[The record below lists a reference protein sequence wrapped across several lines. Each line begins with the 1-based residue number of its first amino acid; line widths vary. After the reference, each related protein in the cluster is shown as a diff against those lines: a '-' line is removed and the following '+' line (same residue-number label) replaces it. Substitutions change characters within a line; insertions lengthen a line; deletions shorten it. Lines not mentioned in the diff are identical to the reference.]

1 MRRDEIYFYSDECD
15 PSRAHNKPHA
25 PQTSEDS
32 DLNRLNHTYPLTVSN
47 TSPQP
52 SYIHNNTLM
61 LSNNMMKGEQE
72 SNDVQELPKTPDY
85 NDTKR
90 AGFITHS
97 ALHNIL
103 LKTLYS
109 SLGSQ
114 LKTFMFCHSL
124 AQIKKALF
132 FLERR
137 ETQSEPLD
145 QSRPDFRSHGVFLM
159 RSSHLFRLDV
169 GDFNC
174 QCFL

>member
-1 MRRDEIYFYSDECD
+1 
-15 PSRAHNKPHA
+15 
-25 PQTSEDS
+25 
-32 DLNRLNHTYPLTVSN
+32 
-47 TSPQP
+47 
-52 SYIHNNTLM
+52 
-61 LSNNMMKGEQE
+61 MMKGEQE

-169 GDFNC
+169 GDFKG
-174 QCFL
+174 QCFLWPDVTSTQCNKYVLCVWEWSEALCSCKRVFRFTLSKRSVCFCSVAVSAWH